1 MGLYHDRFAEFVES
15 VRAEL
20 IADDSLVAIRD
31 ALYASGDAKPKA
43 ADYMSLLPKGKAELI
58 RARLHELIEINQART
73 SAPSRR
79 HLGASQRASRRISA
93 PSRRISAHLGA
104 SRRIPDSPRPTLRRL
119 SPPPYPGRT
128 NSQCT

>member
-1 MGLYHDRFAEFVES
+1 MGLYHDRFTEFVES

-73 SAPSRR
+73 SA
-79 HLGASQRASRRISA
+79 
-93 PSRRISAHLGA
+93 RISAHLGA
-104 SRRIPDSPRPTLRRL
+104 SQTRTARPCV
-119 SPPPYPGRT
+119 SPPPRPCRT
-128 NSQCT
+128 NSPCT

>member
-58 RARLHELIEINQART
+58 RARLHELIEINQARI
-73 SAPSRR
+73 SAY
-79 HLGASQRASRRISA
+79 LGA
-93 PSRRISAHLGA
+93 SRRISAHLGLT
-104 SRRIPDSPRPTLRRL
+104 RPARPSLRYL
-119 SPPPYPGRT
+119 SSPPCRFRT
-128 NSQCT
+128 NCRCIWCRAAR